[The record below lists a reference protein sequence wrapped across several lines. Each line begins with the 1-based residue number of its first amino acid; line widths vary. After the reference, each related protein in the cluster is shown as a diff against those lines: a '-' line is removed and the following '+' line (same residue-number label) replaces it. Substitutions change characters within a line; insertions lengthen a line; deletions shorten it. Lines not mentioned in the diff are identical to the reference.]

1 MSKSKNQVPNDP
13 LTSCWKREN
22 YAPIYKGAV
31 THERFKKLNQSA
43 KLLYIYC
50 QIQRKSKTGKDH
62 LYKFNRQNGTN
73 YDPDKGYFTMP
84 TKTLKEFNIDVG
96 TCRKRAFPEL
106 IENGFIEVVENN
118 RYSHKE
124 NIYKLSAKWKTLK
137 D

>member
-1 MSKSKNQVPNDP
+1 MSKSRSKTENDP
-13 LTSCWKREN
+13 LTSLTKHDN
-22 YAPIYKGAV
+22 YAPIYDGAV
-31 THERFKKLNQSA
+31 THERYKKLNQSA

-50 QIQRKSKTGKDH
+50 QIRRQSKRGRNN
-62 LYKFNRQNGTN
+62 LYKFNKQNGTN
-73 YDPDKGYFTMP
+73 YNHEQGYFTMP
-84 TKTLKEFNIDVG
+84 TTALKEFDMDVG

-106 IENGFIEVVENN
+106 VENGFIEVVENN